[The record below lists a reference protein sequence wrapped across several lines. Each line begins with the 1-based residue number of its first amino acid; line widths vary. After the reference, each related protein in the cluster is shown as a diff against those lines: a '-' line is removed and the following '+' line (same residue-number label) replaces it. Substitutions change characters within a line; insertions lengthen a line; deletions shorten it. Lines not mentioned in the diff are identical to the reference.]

1 MNSFL
6 SLLIISG
13 VVLSEQTRYWSLG
26 VATNI
31 QPKKKIIQKEIDLN
45 TFVVDLPNNKHKSQS
60 AQNIYTLKTNY
71 FIAPETI
78 KNKES
83 GFESNELKNINIKDL
98 ILEEEYFKAAKQILY
113 LEQTEKT
120 LEQFQDWDDF
130 YYWSSFVY
138 YNLGNYSPA
147 LENIEKVSS
156 QETGPE
162 TLFLKALINQDN
174 GNTKESNVI
183 LNKIIQEFPN
193 NDYASYAKDILNDE

>member
-6 SLLIISG
+6 SLLVISG

-83 GFESNELKNINIKDL
+83 GFESNELKNINSLNEINPDHHVM
-98 ILEEEYFKAAKQILY
+98 EVREV
-113 LEQTEKT
+113 
-120 LEQFQDWDDF
+120 D
-130 YYWSSFVY
+130 
-138 YNLGNYSPA
+138 
-147 LENIEKVSS
+147 KVN
-156 QETGPE
+156 E
-162 TLFLKALINQDN
+162 
-174 GNTKESNVI
+174 
-183 LNKIIQEFPN
+183 LNKINTINKIIP
-193 NDYASYAKDILNDE
+193 